1 MAREPKRSK
10 TASQEAWEA
19 WEAAPDEMIGD
30 AALQLLVGTY
40 HNQTTIHAKE
50 AYRALKELQGL
61 RALARN
67 SFDESSDTTG
77 TKA

>member
-10 TASQEAWEA
+10 AGSQDAHEAWEA
-19 WEAAPDEMIGD
+19 SPDEMLGD

-40 HNQTTIHAKE
+40 YNQTSIHAKD

-67 SFDESSDTTG
+67 SFGESSDTTG
-77 TKA
+77 K

>member
-1 MAREPKRSK
+1 VANEPKRGKSG
-10 TASQEAWEA
+10 SQEAWQA

-40 HNQTTIHAKE
+40 YNQTSIHAKD

-61 RALARN
+61 RALSR
-67 SFDESSDTTG
+67 SMFDTQEN
-77 TKA
+77 